1 MSEPDQSSQAGQS
14 TQSPPPLQRPLREQK
29 WVIITAACIAGV
41 MIGYGLAGF
50 APKTPDWKRD
60 AAQHHALYR
69 GWTVSPLSPT
79 SADLES
85 RLTVASS
92 ALGVDLSLAAL
103 SSQDTLLLKDVQVL
117 GIRDSR
123 LVQILYAAPGGT
135 PVALY
140 MIKRRSNSKW
150 TASELTI
157 EPGMR
162 AGLASGSWSA
172 ETVDLMLVGGDNQNQ
187 IGALAE
193 NLRGRVFREGQS

>member
-1 MSEPDQSSQAGQS
+1 
-14 TQSPPPLQRPLREQK
+14 LREQK

-79 SADLES
+79 SADLEN

-150 TASELTI
+150 TASELDHRTGYARWLGI
-157 EPGMR
+157 WIVVGRNRRSDASRRRQPEPDWGTRRKFAR
-162 AGLASGSWSA
+162 ACLS
-172 ETVDLMLVGGDNQNQ
+172 
-187 IGALAE
+187 
-193 NLRGRVFREGQS
+193 